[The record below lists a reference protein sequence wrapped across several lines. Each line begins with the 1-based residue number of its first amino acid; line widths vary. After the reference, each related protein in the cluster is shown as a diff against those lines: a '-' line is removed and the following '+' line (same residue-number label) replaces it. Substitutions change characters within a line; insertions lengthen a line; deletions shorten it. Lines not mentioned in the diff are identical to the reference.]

1 MNDETVQ
8 ERAKKRAQDIGKK
21 ALSEAEKD
29 LMHTMSYSEKKAAET
44 QIKAYNEKLHRKE
57 RKRTEKEMRHNLSK
71 PVVLVPLAGA
81 FSKILHIIV
90 TLYTMAMVVN
100 LFFIWQ
106 IYKAVSAAGWLSIF
120 KTEYSL
126 YVVIYFALFFI
137 LKAVYFQLHK
147 YANT

>member
-1 MNDETVQ
+1 MSDKEDNRTYE
-8 ERAKKRAQDIGKK
+8 EIRAGWEKNGFHLGKLMSK
-21 ALSEAEKD
+21 SEQREAEKKI
-29 LMHTMSYSEKKAAET
+29 YEKA
-44 QIKAYNEKLHRKE
+44 
-57 RKRTEKEMRHNLSK
+57 RKRESKGMKKEMSRNLSK
-71 PVVLVPLAGA
+71 PVVLVSLAGG

>member
-1 MNDETVQ
+1 MRNKEDNRTYEEIRAGWEKNGFHLGKLMSKSEQWEAQKTIS
-8 ERAKKRAQDIGKK
+8 EEAKKRESKG
-21 ALSEAEKD
+21 
-29 LMHTMSYSEKKAAET
+29 
-44 QIKAYNEKLHRKE
+44 IK
-57 RKRTEKEMRHNLSK
+57 KEMHHNLSK
-71 PVVLVPLAGA
+71 PVALVSIAGV

-90 TLYTMAMVVN
+90 TLYTMAIVVN

-106 IYKAVSAAGWLSIF
+106 IYKAVSAAGWLAIF

-126 YVVIYFALFFI
+126 YIAVYFVLFFV

>member
-1 MNDETVQ
+1 MK
-8 ERAKKRAQDIGKK
+8 KKRTG
-21 ALSEAEKD
+21 
-29 LMHTMSYSEKKAAET
+29 
-44 QIKAYNEKLHRKE
+44 IK
-57 RKRTEKEMRHNLSK
+57 KEMHHNLSK
-71 PVVLVPLAGA
+71 PVALVSIAGV

-90 TLYTMAMVVN
+90 TLYTMAIVVN

-106 IYKAVSAAGWLSIF
+106 IYKAVSAAGWLAIF

-126 YVVIYFALFFI
+126 YIAVYFVLFFV

>member
-1 MNDETVQ
+1 MSDKEDNRTYEEIRAGWEKNGFHLGKVMSKPEQQ
-8 ERAKKRAQDIGKK
+8 EAQKRI
-21 ALSEAEKD
+21 SEEA
-29 LMHTMSYSEKKAAET
+29 
-44 QIKAYNEKLHRKE
+44 
-57 RKRTEKEMRHNLSK
+57 RKRESKGMKKEMRRNLSK
-71 PVVLVPLAGA
+71 PVVLVSLAGV

-106 IYKAVSAAGWLSIF
+106 IYKAISAAGWLSIF

-126 YVVIYFALFFI
+126 YVIIYFALFFV

>member
-1 MNDETVQ
+1 MSNKEDNRTYEEIRAGWEKNDFHLGKLMSKTEQ
-8 ERAKKRAQDIGKK
+8 REAQKKISD
-21 ALSEAEKD
+21 EA
-29 LMHTMSYSEKKAAET
+29 
-44 QIKAYNEKLHRKE
+44 
-57 RKRTEKEMRHNLSK
+57 RKRESKRIEKEMRRNRSK
-71 PVVLVPLAGA
+71 PVVLVSLAGG

-100 LFFIWQ
+100 VFFIWQ
-106 IYKAVSAAGWLSIF
+106 IYKAVSAAGWLAIF

-126 YVVIYFALFFI
+126 YVVVYFALFFI

>member
-1 MNDETVQ
+1 MSDKEDNRTYEEIRAGWEKNGFHLGKLMSKNEQQ
-8 ERAKKRAQDIGKK
+8 EAQKRI
-21 ALSEAEKD
+21 SEEA
-29 LMHTMSYSEKKAAET
+29 
-44 QIKAYNEKLHRKE
+44 
-57 RKRTEKEMRHNLSK
+57 RKRESKGMKKEMRRNLSK
-71 PVVLVPLAGA
+71 PVVLVSLAGA

-106 IYKAVSAAGWLSIF
+106 IYKAVSADGWLSIF

-126 YVVIYFALFFI
+126 YVIIYFALFFI

>member
-1 MNDETVQ
+1 MDDETMQ
-8 ERAKKRAQDIGKK
+8 ERAKKRAQDIGRK
-21 ALSEAEKD
+21 ALLEAEKD
-29 LMHTMSYSEKKAAET
+29 LIPTMSYSEKKAAES
-44 QIKAYNEKLHRKE
+44 QIKTYNEKLNRKE

-71 PVVLVPLAGA
+71 PIILVSLAGV

-90 TLYTMAMVVN
+90 TIYTMAMVVN

-106 IYKAVSAAGWLSIF
+106 IYKAISAVGWLSIF

-126 YVVIYFALFFI
+126 YVVIYFAFFFI

>member
-1 MNDETVQ
+1 MSDKEDNRTYEEIRAGWENNGFHLGKLMSKAEQQ
-8 ERAKKRAQDIGKK
+8 EAQKRISK
-21 ALSEAEKD
+21 EA
-29 LMHTMSYSEKKAAET
+29 
-44 QIKAYNEKLHRKE
+44 
-57 RKRTEKEMRHNLSK
+57 RKRESKGMEKEMRRNLSK
-71 PVVLVPLAGA
+71 PVVLVSLAGV

>member
-1 MNDETVQ
+1 MSDKEDNCTYEEIRAGWENNGFHLGKLMSKTEQQ
-8 ERAKKRAQDIGKK
+8 EAQKRI
-21 ALSEAEKD
+21 
-29 LMHTMSYSEKKAAET
+29 SEKA
-44 QIKAYNEKLHRKE
+44 RKQE
-57 RKRTEKEMRHNLSK
+57 SKGMKKEMRLNLSK
-71 PVVLVPLAGA
+71 PVVLVSLAGA

-106 IYKAVSAAGWLSIF
+106 IYKTVSAAGWLSIF

-126 YVVIYFALFFI
+126 YVVIYFAFFFI

>member
-1 MNDETVQ
+1 MSDKEDNCTYEEIRAGWENNGFHLGKLMSKTEQQKAQKAIFEEAQKQ
-8 ERAKKRAQDIGKK
+8 ESKGMK
-21 ALSEAEKD
+21 
-29 LMHTMSYSEKKAAET
+29 
-44 QIKAYNEKLHRKE
+44 
-57 RKRTEKEMRHNLSK
+57 KEMRRNLSK
-71 PVVLVPLAGA
+71 PVVLVSLAGA

-106 IYKAVSAAGWLSIF
+106 IYKAASVAGLLSIF